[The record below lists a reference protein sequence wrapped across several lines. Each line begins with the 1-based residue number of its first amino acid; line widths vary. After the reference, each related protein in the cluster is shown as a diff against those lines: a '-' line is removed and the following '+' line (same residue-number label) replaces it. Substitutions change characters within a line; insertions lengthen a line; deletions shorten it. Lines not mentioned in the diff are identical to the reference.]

1 MKHFSY
7 YIIGR
12 EILLI
17 SLLICSIIC
26 LYYQSQT
33 INKQR
38 ESIKELTS
46 KYYKCEEYKEAI
58 KLEDIIFDNNNIWNN
73 DNSEIMNEYI
83 KIRNNIDNTFY
94 KDFHNNELLD
104 SISYMY
110 NEQTIIIMKTLEELR
125 EEYNN
130 LNKKQ
135 NAIERKSVALEWK
148 YYSIFGLSCLHR
160 LNKDIGKLLYP

>member
-7 YIIGR
+7 YIIGG

-38 ESIKELTS
+38 EFINELQS
-46 KYYKCEEYKEAI
+46 KYYKLEEYKEAI
-58 KLEDIIFDNNNIWNN
+58 KLADIIFNNNNIWNK

-83 KIRNNIDNTFY
+83 NIRCNIDSTFY
-94 KDFHNNELLD
+94 EDFHNNALLD

-110 NEQTIIIMKTLEELR
+110 NE
-125 EEYNN
+125 
-130 LNKKQ
+130 
-135 NAIERKSVALEWK
+135 
-148 YYSIFGLSCLHR
+148 
-160 LNKDIGKLLYP
+160 

>member
-1 MKHFSY
+1 MKHSLY
-7 YIIGR
+7 YIIGG

-46 KYYKCEEYKEAI
+46 KYYILEEYKEAI
-58 KLEDIIFDNNNIWNN
+58 KLADIIFDNNNIWDKDKSETMN
-73 DNSEIMNEYI
+73 DYI
-83 KIRNNIDNTFY
+83 NIRCNIDSTFY
-94 KDFHNNELLD
+94 DGFHNSALLD

-110 NEQTIIIMKTLEELR
+110 NE
-125 EEYNN
+125 
-130 LNKKQ
+130 
-135 NAIERKSVALEWK
+135 
-148 YYSIFGLSCLHR
+148 
-160 LNKDIGKLLYP
+160 

>member
-7 YIIGR
+7 YIIGG

-17 SLLICSIIC
+17 SLLICSTIC
-26 LYYQSQT
+26 LYHQSQT

-46 KYYKCEEYKEAI
+46 KYYILEEYKEAI
-58 KLEDIIFDNNNIWNN
+58 KLADIIFDNNNIWDN

-83 KIRNNIDNTFY
+83 NIRSNIDNTFY
-94 KDFHNNELLD
+94 EDFYNNTLLD

-110 NEQTIIIMKTLEELR
+110 NE
-125 EEYNN
+125 
-130 LNKKQ
+130 
-135 NAIERKSVALEWK
+135 
-148 YYSIFGLSCLHR
+148 
-160 LNKDIGKLLYP
+160 

>member
-7 YIIGR
+7 YIIGG

-17 SLLICSIIC
+17 SLLICSTIC

-38 ESIKELTS
+38 EFIKELTS
-46 KYYKCEEYKEAI
+46 KYYKLEEYKEAI
-58 KLEDIIFDNNNIWNN
+58 KLADIIFDNNNIWDN

-83 KIRNNIDNTFY
+83 NIRSNIDSVFY
-94 KDFHNNELLD
+94 KNFYNTALLD

-110 NEQTIIIMKTLEELR
+110 NE
-125 EEYNN
+125 
-130 LNKKQ
+130 
-135 NAIERKSVALEWK
+135 
-148 YYSIFGLSCLHR
+148 
-160 LNKDIGKLLYP
+160 

>member
-7 YIIGR
+7 YIIGG

-17 SLLICSIIC
+17 SLLICSTIC

-38 ESIKELTS
+38 EFIKELTS
-46 KYYKCEEYKEAI
+46 KYYKLEEYKEAI
-58 KLEDIIFDNNNIWNN
+58 KLADIIFDNNNIWDN

-83 KIRNNIDNTFY
+83 NIRNNIDNTFY
-94 KDFHNNELLD
+94 KDFHNNTLLD

-110 NEQTIIIMKTLEELR
+110 NE
-125 EEYNN
+125 
-130 LNKKQ
+130 
-135 NAIERKSVALEWK
+135 
-148 YYSIFGLSCLHR
+148 
-160 LNKDIGKLLYP
+160 